1 MERERARLKQLI
13 ESRVFRGARSKGKRE
28 GKGVL
33 HVNVR
38 KGITWPPFREG
49 PVWDPEYRRLNLT
62 RGPRQDGRVRRCMVG
77 SEDRVEERD

>member
-1 MERERARLKQLI
+1 MERESTRLI

-49 PVWDPEYRRLNLT
+49 PVWDP
-62 RGPRQDGRVRRCMVG
+62 RCQELG
-77 SEDRVEERD
+77 SLSIVV